1 MKRHLIALLISCSLC
16 TYAYAQEGANSTTT
30 ITNDSLPLN
39 MENVSKSP
47 GDTYFAQ
54 AMSLIDKENV
64 KREDIFYLFKQAA
77 DQGNCM
83 ANGYVGQMYL
93 AGEGTEQNYTEAI
106 RYFHQGSSCKDLQ
119 SLFALGYCFE
129 LGIGTQVN
137 IEYAKNLYESAA
149 IKDYAPAQF
158 SLAMILLQDEETKK
172 QAYNWIQKAAK
183 KRYKPAVDYY
193 YQNIYNNKTDVTIED
208 IFKAP

>member
-1 MKRHLIALLISCSLC
+1 MQKHLLVFLVTCALCSFSH
-16 TYAYAQEGANSTTT
+16 AQEAANGNST
-30 ITNDSLPLN
+30 ITNDTLPLN

-54 AMSLIDKENV
+54 AMSLVNKEDV
-64 KREDIFYLFKQAA
+64 KREDLFYLFKQAA
-77 DQGNCM
+77 DKGNCM

-93 AGEGTEQNYTEAI
+93 AGEGTEKNYTEAI

-129 LGIGTQVN
+129 LGIGTAVN
-137 IEYAKNLYESAA
+137 LEYAKNLYESAA

-158 SLAMILLQDEETKK
+158 SLAMLLLKDESTKK
-172 QAYNWIQKAAK
+172 QAYDWIQKAAK

-193 YQNIYNNKTDVTIED
+193 YQNVYNNKSEETLDD
-208 IFKAP
+208 IFKNP

>member
-1 MKRHLIALLISCSLC
+1 MQKHLLVFLVTCALCSFSH
-16 TYAYAQEGANSTTT
+16 AQETANGNST
-30 ITNDSLPLN
+30 ITNDTLPLN

-54 AMSLIDKENV
+54 AMSLVNKEDV
-64 KREDIFYLFKQAA
+64 KREDLFYLFKQAA
-77 DQGNCM
+77 DKGNCM

-93 AGEGTEQNYTEAI
+93 AGEGTEKNYTEAI

-129 LGIGTQVN
+129 LGIGTAVN
-137 IEYAKNLYESAA
+137 LEYAKNLYESAA

-158 SLAMILLQDEETKK
+158 SLAMLLLKDESTKK
-172 QAYNWIQKAAK
+172 QAYDWIQKAAK

-193 YQNIYNNKTDVTIED
+193 YQNVYNNKSEETLDD
-208 IFKAP
+208 IFKNP